1 MRKDIEFPEVK
12 NIHIA
17 AVKEWDEAFLNQSWN
32 IYLINN
38 SNLTME
44 VTIVVSRG
52 SDGDRKTATLRHG
65 LGILEPKTYRKVEFI
80 AEEVL
85 PFKNEFLLSFFAN
98 GQLYDRTFVF
108 EPYSIKQEHLN
119 AIPLLES
126 EGVLAV

>member
-12 NIHIA
+12 EIYIA

-38 SNLTME
+38 SQLIME

-52 SDGDRKTATLRHG
+52 SKGDRKTATLRHG
-65 LGILEPKTYRKVEFI
+65 LGVIEPKTHRKVEFI

-98 GQLYDRTFVF
+98 GKLYDRTFVF
-108 EPYSIKQEHLN
+108 EPYTIKDENLKE
-119 AIPLLES
+119 IPLLES
-126 EGVLAV
+126 EGVLAE